1 MSEQI
6 TERYVVSLDYPYI
19 NIDHGKSVGKKV
31 GSVNF
36 ECEFEGPKA
45 FCPLEHLKGESVG
58 RIFDTV
64 KISLESE
71 PSPTNV
77 IVYEGNLTDQ
87 FIQDVRAGK
96 YDVFEG
102 VVCKGTQ
109 RTGAHRGNVWMA
121 KIKTQKYLDLLKGK
135 FGETEAKKY
144 GE

>member
-71 PSPTNV
+71 PSPTGV
-77 IVYEGNLTDQ
+77 IVYEGNLYSSTYSAALDFMEGSSPCATCPLNTQ
-87 FIQDVRAGK
+87 PK
-96 YDVFEG
+96 YVLP
-102 VVCKGTQ
+102 
-109 RTGAHRGNVWMA
+109 N
-121 KIKTQKYLDLLKGK
+121 L
-135 FGETEAKKY
+135 
-144 GE
+144 